1 VAALLA
7 EADPDLVVIAA
18 GARPHTAPIDENA
31 ILTSTIGEAAA
42 AAYGAESGPLD
53 PAGVAGAIL
62 SIASGDEHPDATV
75 LTVTADGLEVI
86 S

>member
-1 VAALLA
+1 MQRRFPV
-7 EADPDLVVIAA
+7 
-18 GARPHTAPIDENA
+18 
-31 ILTSTIGEAAA
+31 
-42 AAYGAESGPLD
+42 PLD